1 MEVSKYNQMMAYLTR
16 PRERFENGGKSK
28 YMTKGGRLSKGKLT
42 LYNKYSQLFFKKDFK
57 DLTDKESEKVE
68 NAARKGKFVKKSIR
82 DLPTELNQEK
92 IKKAF
97 PDIKFDF
104 KPGQKYGV
112 PQYIGG
118 TRKFGGTLNPEY
130 TAIDKFVRR
139 GFKQKF
145 KGTKFQS
152 LPKYKQQELINA
164 FPDINFNF
172 EKKGKVG
179 DRISKYGISTND
191 PNYNR
196 VARYFDD
203 PKPFRFGF
211 NLTDPAGWT
220 LAQMD
225 RATTYGAN
233 YEPILQNPKK
243 PLSKN
248 NKIIGMKDNTGKK
261 TKIYTY
267 DNILKTHPDSLEI
280 QKYFNVA
287 QQSRTPVSQYENVAK
302 LLPEGF
308 DPDKILLNDLL
319 QFISDK
325 RGVEGINRAKR
336 AIEIHH
342 VEGVGSRATKNFQLL
357 RRDLNVLAD
366 TIGSQISKGNLD
378 RSAELIEKGIRVE
391 TGGQKFG
398 AKKLS
403 PKGDFK
409 QIVSGVEE
417 ALKDPKFDFDGLAKA
432 LAVVG
437 CGVDRTKVQ
446 TGGTPTQA
454 CIKAGAEK
462 INNPSLIKGGAE
474 ARNAAQFL
482 NRAYK
487 VGRGILKFGVIP
499 EAIFVAGES
508 LIRMGMGDTLNEAFL
523 RSTDYLRPG
532 NQTREADKLKFERT
546 VGKETADIIM
556 RAQDYKKSIEQLNT
570 AKSNLET
577 NQAVLDQSDFG
588 YTGNVDALERQK
600 LDEQIIKSAEQN
612 VKNKYQSE
620 AVMDFATMK
629 EAEAKDISSSNSV
642 FAKAINNARSAEVD
656 DFEQLFVPEKKQE
669 GVAAPMFTM
678 DDIANIAVTDAQLQ
692 REKDKLGGAP
702 EFTKRNL
709 FNFNRQ
715 TNEDYNK
722 AVLDLIFTEGR
733 ASLANRERLFGTQ
746 GTFGGQPITGG
757 VSTPTNRFADFKL
770 GMAGGGIAKL
780 AGIDKGPQIT
790 SMNPDSGGLAF
801 LKNNVKKL

>member
-1 MEVSKYNQMMAYLTR
+1 MSYLTR

-57 DLTDKESEKVE
+57 DLTDRESEKVE

-97 PDIKFDF
+97 PNIKFDF

-130 TAIDKFVRR
+130 TAIEKFVRR
-139 GFKQKF
+139 NFKEKF

-196 VARYFDD
+196 VVRYFDD

-267 DNILKTHPDSLEI
+267 NNILKTHPDSIEI

-287 QQSRTPVSQYENVAK
+287 QQSRTPVSQYANVAK

-342 VEGVGSRATKNFQLL
+342 VEGVGSRATGNFQLL

-366 TIGSQISKGNLD
+366 TIESQISKGNLD

-391 TGGQKFG
+391 TGGKKFG

-403 PKGDFK
+403 PTGDFK

-437 CGVDRTKVQ
+437 CGVNRTKFQ
-446 TGGTPTQA
+446 TGGAPTQE
-454 CIKAGAEK
+454 CIARGAEK
-462 INNPSLIKGGAE
+462 INNPSLIKPGAE

-508 LIRMGMGDTLNEAFL
+508 LVRMGMGDTLNESLL
-523 RSTDYLRPG
+523 RASDYLLPG
-532 NQTREADKLKFERT
+532 NQTKMADKSKFERT
-546 VGKETADIIM
+546 VGPENAQTIM
-556 RAQDYKKSIEQLNT
+556 RAQDYKNAIKQLADVKVNT
-570 AKSNLET
+570 DIDIQQNMEDFTGISDQELTKIRDDRIK
-577 NQAVLDQSDFG
+577 QA
-588 YTGNVDALERQK
+588 T
-600 LDEQIIKSAEQN
+600 QN
-612 VKNKYQSE
+612 VKDKFQSE

-629 EAEAKDISSSNSV
+629 EAEAQDISSSNSV
-642 FAKAINNARSAEVD
+642 FAKAINNARSAETD

-669 GVAAPMFTM
+669 GAAPPLFTM
-678 DDIANIAVTDAQLQ
+678 KDLAMGTFSDAELKRRQ
-692 REKDKLGGAP
+692 EEMGAP
-702 EFTKRNL
+702 ELTKENL
-709 FNFNRQ
+709 FKYYRGDEDFNKLVFK
-715 TNEDYNK
+715 T
-722 AVLDLIFTEGR
+722 IFDQGR
-733 ASLANRERLFGTQ
+733 ETLANREKLFGTS
-746 GTFGGQPITGG
+746 GTFAGEPITGG
-757 VSTPTNRFADFKL
+757 VNIPTNRFENFKL
-770 GMAGGGIAKL
+770 GMYAGGGIAGL
-780 AGIDKGPQIT
+780 SGGIDKGPQIT

>member
-1 MEVSKYNQMMAYLTR
+1 MEVSKYNQMMSYLTR
-16 PRERFENGGKSK
+16 PRERFKDGYGPFEMKQGPQ
-28 YMTKGGRLSKGKLT
+28 KGKFKLKFT
-42 LYNKYSQLFFKKDFK
+42 SANPEGKAMYFDTKKEAQNYLDTRGEKLEKAKIKRQYDPEREKASKFLYNKKYR
-57 DLTDKESEKVE
+57 DLTTDEKAKVRTRIAATGKFTAKKAKDPLTKRQQGLILKEFPNADFSINKYGFTRGDGTYEKVL
-68 NAARKGKFVKKSIR
+68 NFVKRGYKLR
-82 DLPTELNQEK
+82 
-92 IKKAF
+92 A
-97 PDIKFDF
+97 F
-104 KPGQKYGV
+104 KPLSKPLQKAIIENFPEYKDWNFKTNLYGV
-112 PQYIGG
+112 PSG
-118 TRKFGGTLNPEY
+118 
-130 TAIDKFVRR
+130 
-139 GFKQKF
+139 
-145 KGTKFQS
+145 KGANMK
-152 LPKYKQQELINA
+152 LY
-164 FPDINFNF
+164 
-172 EKKGKVG
+172 
-179 DRISKYGISTND
+179 DRIRTF
-191 PNYNR
+191 
-196 VARYFDD
+196 VDD
-203 PKPFRFGF
+203 PKPFQFAF
-211 NLTDPAGWT
+211 NLRSPEGWT
-220 LAQMD
+220 MAQMY
-225 RATTYGAN
+225 RAGDDK
-233 YEPILQNPKK
+233 YEPIRNERE
-243 PLSKN
+243 
-248 NKIIGMKDNTGKK
+248 KIIGFKDKTGK
-261 TKIYTY
+261 TVRTY
-267 DNILKTHPDSLEI
+267 NIKNINKHPDFPEI
-280 QKYFNVA
+280 QKYYNVA
-287 QQSRTPVSQYENVAK
+287 ELSRTPVSKYENVSK
-302 LLPEGF
+302 LLPKGF

-319 QFISDK
+319 QFIADK
-325 RGVEGINRAKR
+325 DGLTGINRAKR

-342 VEGVGSRATKNFQLL
+342 TMGVKNKATGSFQLL
-357 RRDLNVLAD
+357 SSDKNKLAD
-366 TIGSQISKGNLD
+366 TIEQQIKKGNLGNE
-378 RSAELIEKGIRVE
+378 AKLIEKGIRIEV
-391 TGGQKFG
+391 GGQKFG

-409 QIVSGVEE
+409 QITSGVAQ
-417 ALKDPKFDFDGLAKA
+417 ALEDPKFDFDGLAKA

-508 LIRMGMGDTLNEAFL
+508 LVRMGMGDTLNEAFL

-532 NQTREADKLKFERT
+532 NQTREADRLKFERT

-600 LDEQIIKSAEQN
+600 LDEQIIKLKEQN
-612 VKNKYQSE
+612 VKDKFQSE

-629 EAEAKDISSSNSV
+629 EAEAKDIASSNSA
-642 FAKAINNARSAEVD
+642 FAKAIQNARSAEVD
-656 DFEQLFVPEKKQE
+656 DFEQLFVPEKKE
-669 GVAAPMFTM
+669 KGVATPMLTM
-678 DDIANIAVTDAQLQ
+678 DDIADIAVTDTQLQ

-733 ASLANRERLFGTQ
+733 QNLANRERLFGTQ
-746 GTFGGQPITGG
+746 GTFGGQP
-757 VSTPTNRFADFKL
+757 L
-770 GMAGGGIAKL
+770 AGGGIAKL
-780 AGIDKGPQIT
+780 AGVDSGPPPEKGPTPQ
-790 SMNPDSGGLAF
+790 GLDF
-801 LKNNVKKL
+801 LLKRGR